1 MTSKT
6 LLSIHPT
13 KRAQVGDGFPI
24 RRAFPGHG
32 VPSFDPYLVLDHAG
46 PVQIRPSEVPKGVD
60 EHPHRGFET
69 VSLVYQG
76 ALEHRD
82 SAGNNGKLFEGDV
95 QWMTAASGLVHEEK
109 HEREFSRNGGTL
121 EMIQLWVNLPAK
133 YKMEPPKYQDISSKD
148 IPHYKLSEHAYLR
161 VIAGEY
167 AGIQGAAETH
177 TPLLLGDVRFEKA
190 GEVELNFQPGWSLA
204 VYLLSGEL
212 TLNENA
218 SMTEGHLAAF
228 GQEDSRL
235 LLESHGPA
243 TVLILSGEPI
253 GEPVASYGPFVMN
266 TREELQQAFQDYQA
280 GKMGRLS

>member
-1 MTSKT
+1 
-6 LLSIHPT
+6 
-13 KRAQVGDGFPI
+13 
-24 RRAFPGHG
+24 
-32 VPSFDPYLVLDHAG
+32 
-46 PVQIRPSEVPKGVD
+46 
-60 EHPHRGFET
+60 
-69 VSLVYQG
+69 
-76 ALEHRD
+76 
-82 SAGNNGKLFEGDV
+82 
-95 QWMTAASGLVHEEK
+95 
-109 HEREFSRNGGTL
+109 
-121 EMIQLWVNLPAK
+121 MIQLWVNLPAK